1 MLLAMFKSSPLWH
14 IIKLPSRLQIGDVVQ
29 RDSTPM
35 SIVTKRP
42 VRSCVLVL
50 INLRYHTLST
60 KQSRGPSDVG
70 CMSNPPGLNVDKQ
83 WT

>member
-60 KQSRGPSDVG
+60 KQSRSDVG